1 MPSILLFLIL
11 LLTGALLIFCGSK
24 MEGKGSGIFMLVG
37 IVLALLGG
45 YGVFTA
51 LCK

>member
-1 MPSILLFLIL
+1 MPPIILFLIL
-11 LLTGALLIFCGSK
+11 LLVGILLIFCASK
-24 MEGKGSGIFMLVG
+24 MEGKGSVIFMLAG
-37 IVLALLGG
+37 IILAILGG